1 MKKEKCYHWFQSDG
15 GPCIHCRKTQIEIWD
30 EEDKIKE
37 KKKKEEAEKKR
48 KKALD
53 ISSDALGG
61 KSISEWERD
70 RGHGFWGSSANG
82 YVEDKSNR

>member
-1 MKKEKCYHWFQSDG
+1 
-15 GPCIHCRKTQIEIWD
+15 
-30 EEDKIKE
+30 
-37 KKKKEEAEKKR
+37 
-48 KKALD
+48 LD

-82 YVEDKSNR
+82 YVEDKYNR

>member
-37 KKKKEEAEKKR
+37 KKKKEEAEKK
-48 KKALD
+48 
-53 ISSDALGG
+53 
-61 KSISEWERD
+61 
-70 RGHGFWGSSANG
+70 
-82 YVEDKSNR
+82 